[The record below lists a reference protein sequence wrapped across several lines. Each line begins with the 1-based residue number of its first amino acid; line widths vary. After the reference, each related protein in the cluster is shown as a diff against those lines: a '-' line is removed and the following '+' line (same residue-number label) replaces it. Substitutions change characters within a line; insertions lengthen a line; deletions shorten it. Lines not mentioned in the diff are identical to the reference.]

1 MYYEDPK
8 LARLKKR
15 SLTLAGHKT
24 SISLEEPFWLLLKKL
39 SEEKSVSLAALIL
52 EIDSKRKGSLSS
64 ALRLHI
70 LETLQS
76 KARDHQ
82 A

>member
-24 SISLEEPFWLLLKKL
+24 SISLEEPFWVLLKEL
-39 SEEKSVSLAALIL
+39 AEQDDKSLTALIL

-64 ALRLHI
+64 ALRLHV
-70 LETLQS
+70 LETLFLKS
-76 KARDHQ
+76 K
-82 A
+82 

>member
-24 SISLEEPFWLLLKKL
+24 SISLEEPFWALLKDI
-39 SEEKSVSLAALIL
+39 AAQDGKTLTSLIL

-64 ALRLHI
+64 ALRLHV
-70 LETLQS
+70 LQFMEL
-76 KARDHQ
+76 KNK
-82 A
+82 

>member
-24 SISLEEPFWLLLKKL
+24 SISLEEPFWVLLKKL
-39 SEEKSVSLAALIL
+39 AEEEGKSLTSLIL

-70 LETLQS
+70 LQTLQS
-76 KARDHQ
+76 KNDLG
-82 A
+82 